1 MPAVNPTRLKG
12 QIEEL
17 LDFFYAPKVF
27 RRRLQDLC
35 SLYANR
41 SLHHGDMPQPQP
53 VSPMYHL
60 PPPLIRQLQMDL
72 KPHILKDPQAAFEL
86 GEELWNDSHFE
97 IKQLAVYILG
107 NTPIEEPD
115 LIVEQ
120 LENCLDPDLDEGLKS
135 TLLSTGT
142 LTLQNKFPIEW
153 ENFLQSLLNHSDP
166 KMIGF
171 GIQGLQAS
179 VERTNF
185 NNFPMAFRL
194 LSPRLQNPDPTN
206 MEELENLIEILIRQS
221 PTETA
226 FFLKQ
231 TLSISRSPETAK
243 LIKRC
248 LPLFPE
254 SVRQDLKSSLEG

>member
-17 LDFFYAPKVF
+17 LQFFYTPKVF
-27 RRRLQDLC
+27 QRRLQDLY

-41 SLHHGDMPQPQP
+41 SLHRGDTPQPQP
-53 VSPMYHL
+53 VSIMYHL
-60 PPPLIRQLQMDL
+60 PPPLVRQLQMDL

-86 GEELWNDSHFE
+86 GKELWGNTHFE
-97 IKQLAVYILG
+97 IKQLALYILG
-107 NTPIEEPD
+107 NTPLEEPD
-115 LIVEQ
+115 LILEQ
-120 LENCLDPDLDEGLKS
+120 LEICLDPDLDEGLKS
-135 TLLSTGT
+135 TLFSIGT
-142 LTLQNKFPIEW
+142 LTLQNKFPVQW

-166 KMIGF
+166 KMIGL

-179 VERTNF
+179 LERENF

-194 LSPRLQNPDPTN
+194 LSPRLQNPNSTN
-206 MEELENLIEILIRQS
+206 MEELENLIEKLTKQS

-231 TLSISRSPETAK
+231 TLSISRSPETIR

-248 LPLFPE
+248 LPLFTE
-254 SVRQDLKSSLEG
+254 SIRQDLKSSLEH